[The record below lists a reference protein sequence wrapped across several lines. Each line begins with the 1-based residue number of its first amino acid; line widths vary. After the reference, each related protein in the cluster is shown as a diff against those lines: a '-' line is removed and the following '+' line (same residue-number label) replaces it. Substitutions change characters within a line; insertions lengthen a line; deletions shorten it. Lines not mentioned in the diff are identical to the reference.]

1 MKFKFRLLSIVLL
14 LLIGIFV
21 HSAVSII
28 QIPVGQNRQVNSHTL
43 LIPEEKQILEEGYPK
58 NELGETYG
66 IMLKD
71 SDSTP
76 DLLLA
81 HNEYGTVGYIR
92 IAEADAN
99 LPNSP
104 EEAVNYKPV
113 ETVNMYLQ
121 DGTTIIG
128 EFHIG
133 NK

>member
-28 QIPVGQNRQVNSHTL
+28 QTPVGQNRQANSHTL

-66 IMLKD
+66 MMLRD
-71 SDSTP
+71 SDFTP

-81 HNEYGTVGYIR
+81 QNEYGTVGYIR
-92 IAEADAN
+92 IAETDEN

-113 ETVNMYLQ
+113 EKVNMYLQ

>member
-1 MKFKFRLLSIVLL
+1 MKSKFRLLSIVLL

-28 QIPVGQNRQVNSHTL
+28 QIPVGQNRQANSHTL

-71 SDSTP
+71 SDFTP

-81 HNEYGTVGYIR
+81 QNEYGTVGYIR

-113 ETVNMYLQ
+113 EKVNMDLQ